1 MKDTVTPIVW
11 LIFMAYLFIY
21 LFTHNPLEPC
31 QLLLGWRDAL
41 FWTSKSRF
49 TSIIKL
55 WIFHNNSFWK
65 KIVIYTWDGLRLS
78 KLWDHFHL
86 YWNNCL
92 CHNLYQPILDIW
104 L

>member
-31 QLLLGWRDAL
+31 QLLLGWRNAL

-49 TSIIKL
+49 TSII
-55 WIFHNNSFWK
+55 
-65 KIVIYTWDGLRLS
+65 
-78 KLWDHFHL
+78 
-86 YWNNCL
+86 
-92 CHNLYQPILDIW
+92 
-104 L
+104 